1 MNELLAII
9 IIVVICCAMFFAW
22 LFSMATC
29 PDRMVNLIS
38 GTTNQQAVSSSAS
51 SSASKELI
59 TSKSSSN
66 SDDGSSRQGGPPKN
80 GASARSSV
88 SSFLQRLNS
97 QRASTNSKKLS
108 VVPEQDEQLTITSIS
123 QLRQQN
129 ANNRSIQKQPQN
141 QHASILPQEQSN
153 SKSSCRIIM
162 EEEPTQPVVGRTI
175 YLRQAKGHPG
185 VHLLHQPPDN
195 EEDDDL
201 AEERCVEDVIQRRNR
216 RLHFPHLDEDWGP
229 GSNPDSQPITA
240 DVTPVPSRTST
251 NPGSLAM
258 AAAQAENG
266 TNMAQTT
273 QSPCINPVLGASAPA
288 IIHVI

>member
-66 SDDGSSRQGGPPKN
+66 SDDGSSKGGPTKN
-80 GASARSSV
+80 GGSARSSV
-88 SSFLQRLNS
+88 SNFLQRLNS
-97 QRASTNSKKLS
+97 QRTSTNSKKLS
-108 VVPEQDEQLTITSIS
+108 VVPEQDEQLTVTSIS

-129 ANNRSIQKQPQN
+129 RSIQKQPQS
-141 QHASILPQEQSN
+141 QHSSILPQDKSN
-153 SKSSCRIIM
+153 TKSSCRIIM
-162 EEEPTQPVVGRTI
+162 EEEPVQPIVGRTI
-175 YLRQAKGHPG
+175 YLRQGKGHPG
-185 VHLLHQPPDN
+185 VHLLQQAPDN
-195 EEDDDL
+195 EDEGNL
-201 AEERCVEDVIQRRNR
+201 GEERCVEDVIQRRNWR
-216 RLHFPHLDEDWGP
+216 RQYPQLDDDAWGP

-251 NPGSLAM
+251 NPGSLAL
-258 AAAQAENG
+258 AAAQAEEDAA
-266 TNMAQTT
+266 NMVQSTQT
-273 QSPCINPVLGASAPA
+273 SCINPALGQSAPA